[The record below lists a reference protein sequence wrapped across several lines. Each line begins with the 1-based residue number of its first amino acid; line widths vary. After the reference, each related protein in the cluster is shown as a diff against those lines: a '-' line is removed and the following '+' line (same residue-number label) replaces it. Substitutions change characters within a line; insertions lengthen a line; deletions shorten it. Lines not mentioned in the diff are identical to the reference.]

1 MLSFLID
8 LLLLAVQH
16 LILHFVIMP
25 SFRKT
30 VEKVV
35 GPSPSTRAI
44 LLQAELRR
52 IREEGVETRA
62 MLAQVIEDRNLRETA
77 MRRDRQRMRMAGI
90 LGSEELEMMLVAE
103 ERLRRGGITTG
114 RLLAPTDVPNEVEEA
129 FGRFVEVEER
139 AEQTETPGYGPLH
152 MVEEDQ
158 DSYMATSCSRCMWLG
173 LFIVVLVLA
182 VTGLAALLGTLTRPY
197 IL

>member
-1 MLSFLID
+1 MLSFLWSFI
-8 LLLLAVQH
+8 LLAIQH
-16 LILHFVIMP
+16 ILLHIVMP
-25 SFRKT
+25 SLKRT
-30 VEKVV
+30 VEKVM
-35 GPSPSTRAI
+35 GPSPSTRRI

-52 IREEGVETRA
+52 IREEGIETRA
-62 MLAQVIEDRNLRETA
+62 MLAQVIEDRNLREVT

-114 RLLAPTDVPNEVEEA
+114 RLLAPTDVPDEVEEA
-129 FGRFVEVEER
+129 CGRFVEVEER

-182 VTGLAALLGTLTRPY
+182 VTGLAALLGALTRPY

>member
-1 MLSFLID
+1 MLSFLWNFLVLATQH
-8 LLLLAVQH
+8 LLL
-16 LILHFVIMP
+16 HFIMP
-25 SFRKT
+25 SLKKT
-30 VEKVV
+30 VEKVM
-35 GPSPSTRAI
+35 GPSPSTRRI

-52 IREEGVETRA
+52 IREEGIETRA
-62 MLAQVIEDRNLRETA
+62 MLAQVIEDRNLREIT

-114 RLLAPTDVPNEVEEA
+114 RLLAPTDVPDEVEEA
-129 FGRFVEVEER
+129 LGRFVEVEER
-139 AEQTETPGYGPLH
+139 AEQTDNLDYGPLH
-152 MVEEDQ
+152 SVEEERV
-158 DSYMATSCSRCMWLG
+158 DSMSRDCSRCFWLG

-182 VTGLAALLGTLTRPY
+182 VTGLAALLGALTRPY

>member
-1 MLSFLID
+1 MVSFLID
-8 LLLLAVQH
+8 LLSLAIQH

-139 AEQTETPGYGPLH
+139 AEQTEAPGYGPLH

-158 DSYMATSCSRCMWLG
+158 DSCMATSCSRCMWLG

-182 VTGLAALLGTLTRPY
+182 VTGLAALLGALTRPY

>member
-1 MLSFLID
+1 MLSFLWSFI
-8 LLLLAVQH
+8 LLAIQH
-16 LILHFVIMP
+16 ILLHIVMP
-25 SFRKT
+25 SLKRT
-30 VEKVV
+30 VEKVM
-35 GPSPSTRAI
+35 GPSPSTRRI

-52 IREEGVETRA
+52 IREEGIETRA
-62 MLAQVIEDRNLRETA
+62 MLAQVIEDRNLREVT

-114 RLLAPTDVPNEVEEA
+114 RLLAPTDVPDEVEEA

-173 LFIVVLVLA
+173 FFIVVLVLA
-182 VTGLAALLGTLTRPY
+182 VTGLAALLGALTRPY

>member
-1 MLSFLID
+1 MLSFLWSFI
-8 LLLLAVQH
+8 LLATQH
-16 LILHFVIMP
+16 ILLHIVMP
-25 SFRKT
+25 SLKRT
-30 VEKVV
+30 VEKVM
-35 GPSPSTRAI
+35 GPSPSTRRI

-52 IREEGVETRA
+52 IREEGMETRA
-62 MLAQVIEDRNLRETA
+62 MLAQVIEDRNLREIT

-103 ERLRRGGITTG
+103 ERLWRGGITTG
-114 RLLAPTDVPNEVEEA
+114 RLLAPTDVPDEVEEA

-173 LFIVVLVLA
+173 FFIVVLVLA
-182 VTGLAALLGTLTRPY
+182 VTGLAALLGALTRPY

>member
-1 MLSFLID
+1 MLSFLWSFI
-8 LLLLAVQH
+8 LLATQH
-16 LILHFVIMP
+16 ILLHIVMP
-25 SFRKT
+25 SLKRT
-30 VEKVV
+30 VEKVM
-35 GPSPSTRAI
+35 GPSPSTRRI

-52 IREEGVETRA
+52 IREEGIETRA
-62 MLAQVIEDRNLRETA
+62 MLAQVIEDRNLREVT

-114 RLLAPTDVPNEVEEA
+114 RLLAPTDVPDEVDDA

-139 AEQTETPGYGPLH
+139 AGQTDDLDYGPLH
-152 MVEEDQ
+152 SVEEDQ

-173 LFIVVLVLA
+173 FFIVVLVLA
-182 VTGLAALLGTLTRPY
+182 VTGLAALLGALTRPY

>member
-1 MLSFLID
+1 MLSFLWNFI
-8 LLLLAVQH
+8 LLAVQH
-16 LILHFVIMP
+16 TLLYIIMP
-25 SFRKT
+25 SIKKT
-30 VEKVV
+30 VEKVM
-35 GPSPSTRAI
+35 GPSPSTRRI

-52 IREEGVETRA
+52 IREEGIETRA
-62 MLAQVIEDRNLRETA
+62 MLAQVIEDRNLREIT

-114 RLLAPTDVPNEVEEA
+114 RFLAPTDVPDEVEEA
-129 FGRFVEVEER
+129 LGRFVEVEER
-139 AEQTETPGYGPLH
+139 AEQTDNLDYGPLH
-152 MVEEDQ
+152 SVEEERV
-158 DSYMATSCSRCMWLG
+158 DSMSRDCSRCFWLG

-182 VTGLAALLGTLTRPY
+182 VTGLAALLGALTRPY

>member
-1 MLSFLID
+1 MLSFLVD

-44 LLQAELRR
+44 MLQAELRR

-62 MLAQVIEDRNLRETA
+62 MLAQVIEDRNLREVA

-114 RLLAPTDVPNEVEEA
+114 RLLAPTDVPDEVEEA
-129 FGRFVEVEER
+129 LGRFVEVEER
-139 AEQTETPGYGPLH
+139 AEQTDNFDYGPLH
-152 MVEEDQ
+152 TVEEEQTGNISRD
-158 DSYMATSCSRCMWLG
+158 CSRCLWLG
-173 LFIVVLVLA
+173 MFIIVLVLA
-182 VTGLAALLGTLTRPY
+182 VTGLAALLGALTRPY

>member
-1 MLSFLID
+1 MLSFLWSFI
-8 LLLLAVQH
+8 LLATQH
-16 LILHFVIMP
+16 ILLHIVMP
-25 SFRKT
+25 SLKRT
-30 VEKVV
+30 VEKVM
-35 GPSPSTRAI
+35 GPSPSTRRI

-52 IREEGVETRA
+52 IREEGIETRA
-62 MLAQVIEDRNLRETA
+62 MLAQVIEDRNLREVT

-114 RLLAPTDVPNEVEEA
+114 RLLAPTDVPDEVEEA

-173 LFIVVLVLA
+173 FFILVLVLA
-182 VTGLAALLGTLTRPY
+182 VTGLAALLGALTRPY

>member
-1 MLSFLID
+1 MLPFFWD
-8 LLLLAVQH
+8 LLLLALQH
-16 LILHFVIMP
+16 FILQFVIMP

-30 VEKVV
+30 VEKVI

-52 IREEGVETRA
+52 IREDGEASRA
-62 MLAQVIEDRNLRETA
+62 LMGQIIEERNRRETL

-114 RLLAPTDVPNEVEEA
+114 RLLTPEADPGLEEDL
-129 FGRFVEVEER
+129 GRFVEVEER
-139 AEQTETPGYGPLH
+139 AGQTEAHEYGPLR
-152 MVEEDQ
+152 MVEEEPEV
-158 DSYMATSCSRCMWLG
+158 STWVSCSWWFWLG
-173 LFIVVLVLA
+173 MLVLVLVLA
-182 VTGLAALLGTLTRPY
+182 VVGLAAMVGALTRPY

>member
-1 MLSFLID
+1 MLSFLWSFI
-8 LLLLAVQH
+8 LLATQH
-16 LILHFVIMP
+16 ILLHIVMP
-25 SFRKT
+25 SLKRT
-30 VEKVV
+30 VEKVM
-35 GPSPSTRAI
+35 GPSPSTRRI

-52 IREEGVETRA
+52 IREEGIETRA
-62 MLAQVIEDRNLRETA
+62 MLAQVIEDRNLREVT

-103 ERLRRGGITTG
+103 ERVRRGGITTG
-114 RLLAPTDVPNEVEEA
+114 RLLAPTDVPDEVEEA

-173 LFIVVLVLA
+173 FFIVVLVLA
-182 VTGLAALLGTLTRPY
+182 VTGLAALLGALTRPY

>member
-44 LLQAELRR
+44 LLQAELHR

-173 LFIVVLVLA
+173 FFIVVLVLA
-182 VTGLAALLGTLTRPY
+182 VTGLAALLGALTRPY

>member
-1 MLSFLID
+1 MLSFLWSFI
-8 LLLLAVQH
+8 LLATQH
-16 LILHFVIMP
+16 ILLHIVMP
-25 SFRKT
+25 SLKRT
-30 VEKVV
+30 VEKVM
-35 GPSPSTRAI
+35 GPSPSTRRI

-52 IREEGVETRA
+52 IREEGIETRA
-62 MLAQVIEDRNLRETA
+62 MLAQVIEDRNLREVT

-114 RLLAPTDVPNEVEEA
+114 RLLAPTDVPDEVEEA

-182 VTGLAALLGTLTRPY
+182 VTGLAALLGALTRPY

>member
-1 MLSFLID
+1 M
-8 LLLLAVQH
+8 
-16 LILHFVIMP
+16 
-25 SFRKT
+25 
-30 VEKVV
+30 
-35 GPSPSTRAI
+35 GPSPSTRRI

-52 IREEGVETRA
+52 IREEGIETRA
-62 MLAQVIEDRNLRETA
+62 MLAQVIEDRNLREIT

-114 RLLAPTDVPNEVEEA
+114 RLLAPTDVPDEVEEA

-173 LFIVVLVLA
+173 FFIVVLVLA
-182 VTGLAALLGTLTRPY
+182 VTGLAALLGALTRPY

>member
-1 MLSFLID
+1 MLSFLWNFLVLATQH
-8 LLLLAVQH
+8 LLLH
-16 LILHFVIMP
+16 VIMP
-25 SFRKT
+25 SLKKT
-30 VEKVV
+30 VEKVM
-35 GPSPSTRAI
+35 GPSPSTRRI

-52 IREEGVETRA
+52 IREEGIETRA
-62 MLAQVIEDRNLRETA
+62 MLAQVIEDRNLREIT

-114 RLLAPTDVPNEVEEA
+114 RLLAPTDVPDEVEEA
-129 FGRFVEVEER
+129 LGRFVEVEER
-139 AEQTETPGYGPLH
+139 AEQTDDLDYGPLH
-152 MVEEDQ
+152 SVEEERV
-158 DSYMATSCSRCMWLG
+158 DSMSRDCSRCFWLG

-182 VTGLAALLGTLTRPY
+182 VTGLAALLGALTRPY

>member
-1 MLSFLID
+1 MLSFLWSFI
-8 LLLLAVQH
+8 LLATQH
-16 LILHFVIMP
+16 ILLHIVMP
-25 SFRKT
+25 SLKRT
-30 VEKVV
+30 VEKVM
-35 GPSPSTRAI
+35 GPSPSTRRI

-52 IREEGVETRA
+52 IREEGIETRA
-62 MLAQVIEDRNLRETA
+62 MLAQVIEDRNLREIT

-114 RLLAPTDVPNEVEEA
+114 RLLAPTDVPDEVEEA

-173 LFIVVLVLA
+173 FFIVVLVLA
-182 VTGLAALLGTLTRPY
+182 VTGLAALLGALTRPY

>member
-1 MLSFLID
+1 MLSFLWNF
-8 LLLLAVQH
+8 LVLATQH
-16 LILHFVIMP
+16 LLLHFVMP
-25 SFRKT
+25 SQKKT
-30 VEKVV
+30 VEKVM
-35 GPSPSTRAI
+35 GPSPSTRRI

-52 IREEGVETRA
+52 IREEGIETRA
-62 MLAQVIEDRNLRETA
+62 MLAQVIEDRNLREIT

-114 RLLAPTDVPNEVEEA
+114 RFLAPTDVPDEVEEA
-129 FGRFVEVEER
+129 LGRFVEVEER
-139 AEQTETPGYGPLH
+139 AEQTDNLDYGPLH
-152 MVEEDQ
+152 SVEEERV
-158 DSYMATSCSRCMWLG
+158 DSMSRDCSRCFWLG

-182 VTGLAALLGTLTRPY
+182 VTGLAALLGALTRPY

>member
-1 MLSFLID
+1 MLSFLWNFI
-8 LLLLAVQH
+8 LLAVQH
-16 LILHFVIMP
+16 TLLYIIMP
-25 SFRKT
+25 SLKKT
-30 VEKVV
+30 VEKVM
-35 GPSPSTRAI
+35 GPSPSTRRI

-52 IREEGVETRA
+52 IREEGIETRA
-62 MLAQVIEDRNLRETA
+62 MLAQVIEDRNLREIT

-114 RLLAPTDVPNEVEEA
+114 RFLAPTDVPDEVEEA
-129 FGRFVEVEER
+129 LGRFVEVEER
-139 AEQTETPGYGPLH
+139 AEQTDNLDYGPLH
-152 MVEEDQ
+152 SVEEERV
-158 DSYMATSCSRCMWLG
+158 DSMSRDCSRCFWLG

-182 VTGLAALLGTLTRPY
+182 VTGLAALLGALTRPY

>member
-8 LLLLAVQH
+8 LLSLAIQH

-139 AEQTETPGYGPLH
+139 AEQTEAPGYGPLH

-158 DSYMATSCSRCMWLG
+158 DSCMATSCSRCMWLG

-182 VTGLAALLGTLTRPY
+182 VTGLAALLGALTRPY

>member
-1 MLSFLID
+1 MLSFLWNFI
-8 LLLLAVQH
+8 LLATQH
-16 LILHFVIMP
+16 ILLHIIMP
-25 SFRKT
+25 SLKRT
-30 VEKVV
+30 VEKVM
-35 GPSPSTRAI
+35 GPSPSTRRI

-52 IREEGVETRA
+52 IREEGIETRA
-62 MLAQVIEDRNLRETA
+62 MLAQVIEDRNLREVT

-114 RLLAPTDVPNEVEEA
+114 RLLAPTDVPDEVEEA

-173 LFIVVLVLA
+173 FFIVVLVLA
-182 VTGLAALLGTLTRPY
+182 VTGLAALLGALTRPY